1 VAWPPSS
8 LAQAAELA
16 DSDRLQQELVQAQ
29 KMEAIGQLVSG
40 VAHELNNPLASI
52 IAFSQLIRRDPRLPE
67 DLRHDADQLDGRF
80 VFMSGDVLNPE
91 LRDFAAA
98 HGIGLLAKP
107 FDLDSVER
115 TVRDLVDAEPQDDQ
129 PRG

>member
-1 VAWPPSS
+1 
-8 LAQAAELA
+8 
-16 DSDRLQQELVQAQ
+16 
-29 KMEAIGQLVSG
+29 MEAIGQLVSG

-98 HGIGLLAKP
+98 HGIGFLAKP